1 MGRKLGFEVPEEIL
15 ALGDNEAISG
25 AIVELAVG
33 MGKSETEIAVAL
45 GADEWLILSSHYW
58 I

>member
-45 GADEWLILSSHYW
+45 GADE
-58 I
+58 